1 MKKIFLFLIAV
12 FSFGFNLN
20 QNYSCETLGFAF
32 KKNGKIFNVP
42 NDVKTNKQ
50 IRKDLKNLYK
60 IDIKPLNN
68 SLFLKIGDKNDTLPY
83 IQTIKNQ
90 FDVYVTKDKQVIVF
104 ADKNV
109 SQIALKI
116 PSQQIVIY
124 YQCK

>member
-1 MKKIFLFLIAV
+1 M
-12 FSFGFNLN
+12 
-20 QNYSCETLGFAF
+20 
-32 KKNGKIFNVP
+32 
-42 NDVKTNKQ
+42 
-50 IRKDLKNLYK
+50 
-60 IDIKPLNN
+60 
-68 SLFLKIGDKNDTLPY
+68 FLKIGDKNDTLPY